1 MLASSRSFSIMST
14 TRQLHNVVPVGDGRG
29 EAEVLLDEKDRE
41 ALALEAADRL
51 ADLLDDD
58 RRQPLGRLVEQEQP
72 RAGAQDAGDREH
84 LLLAAG

>member
-14 TRQLHNVVPVGDGRG
+14 TAVLHHVVPVGDGRG
-29 EAEVLLDEKDRE
+29 EPEVLLDEKDRE

-72 RAGAQDAGDREH
+72 RAGAQDASDREH